1 MKNSVLI
8 IDYGSQVTELI
19 ARKIREL
26 NIYSEL
32 KNPDIT
38 LEEITHLAPKAI
50 ILSGGPYS
58 VYEEGAPQI
67 DQKIFDL
74 GIPILGICYGQQ
86 LICHTLGGKV
96 EKSSTRE
103 FGKAVIKHEED
114 SPLMHGVGDIAIH
127 DTDAYPHLIETDHS
141 LVNQVWMSHSDKVEK
156 IPEGFKVIATTKDTP
171 YAVIAN
177 EEQKI
182 YGLQFHPEVSHSIR
196 GHKII
201 ENFILKIAKCE
212 KNWDMGNFK
221 DSQIKAIKETVGDKN
236 VICGL
241 SGGVDS
247 SVVAALIS
255 RAIDKQLTCIFVDHG
270 LLRFNEKEEVIE
282 AFKDFDINFFLEG
295 AQEAFVIV
303 VEAFGEGDRDTLN
316 GLLAPNVFD
325 AFDQA
330 IAEREK
336 NDETMQTEIHAIKKA
351 EITDARLDR
360 KTALITVRF
369 TAEETSVIKDSNG
382 EIVSGHP
389 DKVTQMRDMWVFS
402 REVRAR
408 DPRWFLHETK
418 GDFDGDNETI
428 PNSDGQ

>member
-1 MKNSVLI
+1 MPVDIIVYALVAAGLI
-8 IDYGSQVTELI
+8 FWLRSILGTRHGDERSRPNPYEAPPENANADDALSGTLPMDDRVPTPEDKVAEL
-19 ARKIREL
+19 A
-26 NIYSEL
+26 
-32 KNPDIT
+32 KNPMRGMSIEGKSAEAGLLDIT
-38 LEEITHLAPKAI
+38 KA
-50 ILSGGPYS
+50 
-58 VYEEGAPQI
+58 
-67 DQKIFDL
+67 D
-74 GIPILGICYGQQ
+74 
-86 LICHTLGGKV
+86 
-96 EKSSTRE
+96 
-103 FGKAVIKHEED
+103 
-114 SPLMHGVGDIAIH
+114 
-127 DTDAYPHLIETDHS
+127 
-141 LVNQVWMSHSDKVEK
+141 
-156 IPEGFKVIATTKDTP
+156 
-171 YAVIAN
+171 
-177 EEQKI
+177 
-182 YGLQFHPEVSHSIR
+182 
-196 GHKII
+196 
-201 ENFILKIAKCE
+201 
-212 KNWDMGNFK
+212 
-221 DSQIKAIKETVGDKN
+221 
-236 VICGL
+236 
-241 SGGVDS
+241 
-247 SVVAALIS
+247 
-255 RAIDKQLTCIFVDHG
+255 
-270 LLRFNEKEEVIE
+270 
-282 AFKDFDINFFLEG
+282 KDFDINFFLEG